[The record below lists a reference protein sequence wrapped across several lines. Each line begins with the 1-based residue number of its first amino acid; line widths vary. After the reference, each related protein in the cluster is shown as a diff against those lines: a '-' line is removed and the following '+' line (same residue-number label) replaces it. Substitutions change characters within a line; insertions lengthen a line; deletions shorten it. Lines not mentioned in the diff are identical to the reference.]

1 MTILRSKSTV
11 PAKWMKTLRP
21 HEKKVSA
28 ERPILR
34 CLSVVARGLGG
45 ERPVGGGR
53 RDRVASEA
61 ASTTSM
67 LRGVVRG
74 IVRGVVRWVARDAV
88 RVCRDS
94 EVASLARGLIEPVVL
109 LMPLRSIVEASSWRS
124 RCATGADGLLPMLRR
139 VHGFVACEYVVGELR
154 ARCWW

>member
-1 MTILRSKSTV
+1 
-11 PAKWMKTLRP
+11 MKTLRP
-21 HEKKVSA
+21 HEKNVSA

-45 ERPVGGGR
+45 ERPVGGGL

-61 ASTTSM
+61 ASMMSM

-74 IVRGVVRWVARDAV
+74 MVRGVVRVVVRDAV

-94 EVASLARGLIEPVVL
+94 EVASLVRGLMEPIVL
-109 LMPLRSIVEASSWRS
+109 LMPLRRI
-124 RCATGADGLLPMLRR
+124 
-139 VHGFVACEYVVGELR
+139 GE
-154 ARCWW
+154 CCS